1 MDEELNSYIEDVKKR
16 IGDKV
21 RGRVTVD
28 NMTLGHRQQYRILI
42 IAQDLYYDYYTN
54 FYEFYENIPAE
65 LMALQ
70 VLELFK
76 GAVIKKYVKE

>member
-21 RGRVTVD
+21 RGRVIVD
-28 NMTLGHRQQYRILI
+28 NMTIGYRQKYRVLI
-42 IAQDLYYDYYTN
+42 VAQDLYYTYYTDFN
-54 FYEFYENIPAE
+54 EFHENTPAE

-76 GAVIKKYVKE
+76 GEVIKKYVKE